1 MITTFLTGVIA
12 ALIATGLIASAFRG
26 AFSHLK
32 GDVPKPKKGDPAEGI
47 SHYLNSFFQWKN
59 PFHDGIVPLVD
70 FIIKIIR
77 FLLIPLS
84 LPGKLFYFLLRNR
97 VASVVCTILFYSI
110 VILLLIDRLGIDLSW
125 LIADM
130 SSISEPSMQKGL
142 INRH

>member
-1 MITTFLTGVIA
+1 MIKTFLTVVIA
-12 ALIATGLIASAFRG
+12 ALIATGLIVSAFRG

-130 SSISEPSMQKGL
+130 SSISEPSMQKVL

>member
-1 MITTFLTGVIA
+1 MIKTFLTVVIA
-12 ALIATGLIASAFRG
+12 ALIATGLIVSAFRG

>member
-1 MITTFLTGVIA
+1 MIKTFLTVVIA
-12 ALIATGLIASAFRG
+12 ALIATGLIVSAFRG

-130 SSISEPSMQKGL
+130 SSVSEPGMQKGL

>member
-1 MITTFLTGVIA
+1 MIKTFLTVVIA
-12 ALIATGLIASAFRG
+12 ALIATGLIVSAFRG

-130 SSISEPSMQKGL
+130 SSICKPGMQKGL

>member
-1 MITTFLTGVIA
+1 MIKTFLTVVIA
-12 ALIATGLIASAFRG
+12 ALIATGLIVSAFRG

-47 SHYLNSFFQWKN
+47 SHYLNSFFPWKN
-59 PFHDGIVPLVD
+59 PFHDGIVPLVY
-70 FIIKIIR
+70 FILKIIR

-130 SSISEPSMQKGL
+130 SSICEPSMQKGL